1 MTRYLQNNISLFG
14 NNGYFREELVLN
26 AYNEGKR
33 SLDEITKAVYADI
46 NEKMLPWA
54 KRNVY
59 LHLLKLQHENAID
72 PTIDY
77 ESQKPKRSEIPK
89 E

>member
-1 MTRYLQNNISLFG
+1 
-14 NNGYFREELVLN
+14 VLT

-33 SLDEITKAVYADI
+33 SLDEITKSVYADI

-59 LHLLKLQHENAID
+59 LHLLKLQHEGAID
-72 PTIDY
+72 SSVDY
-77 ESQKPKRSEIPK
+77 ESQKPKREDIGR